1 MKCIKIS
8 TGDAEDRL
16 IKYIKECD
24 GDELARLMGD
34 CFGGQCFEDLETKT
48 ANFSFEPNEFY
59 RGEFDYLINAN

>member
-48 ANFSFEPNEFY
+48 ANFSF
-59 RGEFDYLINAN
+59 